1 MSCQKDLQQGNSTPN
16 KPTGKD
22 FVGKDFAGEDF
33 AGEDFVGKAQM
44 DEKFCCK

>member
-22 FVGKDFAGEDF
+22 FVGKDF
-33 AGEDFVGKAQM
+33 VGKAQM

>member
-22 FVGKDFAGEDF
+22 FVGKDFVGK
-33 AGEDFVGKAQM
+33 DFVGKAQM